1 MPTCHDVPI
10 ASQQGI
16 AMQGLGFFTQ
26 FILFYVLL
34 IVGSILV
41 VSMSYGLHTV
51 NGQMAVLFILVAG
64 VPGVYK
70 IVSGNR

>member
-1 MPTCHDVPI
+1 
-10 ASQQGI
+10 
-16 AMQGLGFFTQ
+16 MQGLGFFTQ

-34 IVGSILV
+34 VVGTVIMA
-41 VSMSYGLHTV
+41 SMTYGLGTV

>member
-1 MPTCHDVPI
+1 MVPR
-10 ASQQGI
+10 SHLDQGI

-34 IVGSILV
+34 VVGTTIVA
-41 VSMSYGLHTV
+41 SMTYGLGTV
-51 NGQMAVLFILVAG
+51 NGQMTVLFVLVAG

-70 IVSGNR
+70 IVAGNR

>member
-1 MPTCHDVPI
+1 
-10 ASQQGI
+10 
-16 AMQGLGFFTQ
+16 MQRLGFFTQ

-34 IVGSILV
+34 VVGTVLV

-51 NGQMAVLFILVAG
+51 NGQMSILFILVAG